1 MKVLWIMYAP
11 LGRLS
16 DVLHV
21 SRAQSGTW
29 IDGAMDSL
37 LEADST
43 VQLTILTTS
52 KIKNTLRKQEGRVE
66 YICLNL
72 GRCPRGKS
80 TSAQKLKIW
89 LSEIER
95 IRPDII
101 HIWGTEFSIGYDLA
115 KSIQHIPIVY
125 RIQGAINAI
134 SKYPNGHLP
143 VKQMKKELSFFDGLK
158 ANKYNKDSRFMEK
171 QAELELKMI
180 QTSAGIFS
188 DNEWAVMQYQ
198 MKLPKLPTF
207 YDKLPIRKVFSER
220 CWNHNEAKPHSLFC
234 LAGRTAYKGI
244 HQVIEAI
251 ALLKK
256 DFPDILL
263 RVPGSI
269 ASRNPKWLF
278 EPTYIT
284 YLKKLIQKYGLE
296 NNVEFLGA
304 LTSDQMAEYMC
315 QSSVFVMPSVIENE
329 SATLR
334 EAMMLGMPVVSAF
347 VGDIY
352 ETVVHKETGLLYRYE
367 EYELLAYHIKT
378 LLSDSGF
385 AKRLGDNAMAFMKK
399 EYESENYGKTLT
411 EIYRKVLQK

>member
-1 MKVLWIMYAP
+1 MNVLWILNSP
-11 LGRLS
+11 IGEIS
-16 DVLHV
+16 NVLNL

-29 IDGAMDSL
+29 IDEAMVSL
-37 LEADST
+37 LEADRNMELT
-43 VQLTILTTS
+43 VLTTS
-52 KIKNTLRKQEGRVE
+52 KIKETRRKKEGRVE
-66 YICLNL
+66 YVCLNL

-80 TSAQKLKIW
+80 TSSKKLKAW

-95 IRPDII
+95 IHPDLI

-115 KSIQHIPIVY
+115 KCIKHIPIVY

-171 QAELELKMI
+171 QAEMEFKMI
-180 QTSAGIFS
+180 QESTGIFS
-188 DNEWAVMQYQ
+188 DNEWAVMQYK
-198 MKLPKLPTF
+198 MKLPKLPSY

-220 CWNHNEAKPHSLFC
+220 RWKHTEARPHSLFC
-234 LAGRTAYKGI
+234 LAGRTAYKGL
-244 HQVIEAI
+244 HQAIEAI
-251 ALLKK
+251 HLLKEE
-256 DFPDILL
+256 FPDILL
-263 RVPGSI
+263 CIPGSV

-315 QSSVFVMPSVIENE
+315 QSSIFVMPSVIENE

-352 ETVVHKETGLLYRYE
+352 ETVVHRKTGMLYRYE
-367 EYELLAYHIKT
+367 EYEMLAYHIKT
-378 LLSDSGF
+378 LFLDSNL
-385 AKRLGDNAMAFMKK
+385 AESLGQSASEFMKQ
-399 EYESENYGKTLT
+399 EYADEHYGKTLFRIYG
-411 EIYRKVLQK
+411 EILKK

>member
-1 MKVLWIMYAP
+1 MKILWITYAP
-11 LGRLS
+11 LGRLAE
-16 DVLHV
+16 LLGFGLT
-21 SRAQSGTW
+21 QSGTW
-29 IDGAMDSL
+29 IDGAMESL
-37 LEADST
+37 LEADQT
-43 VQLTILTTS
+43 VELTVLTTS
-52 KIKNTLRKQEGRVE
+52 KIKEIRRKKEGRVE
-66 YICLNL
+66 YVCLNL

-80 TSAQKLKIW
+80 TSRSKLTGW
-89 LSEIER
+89 LSEIKR
-95 IRPDII
+95 IAPDLI

-115 KSIQHIPIVY
+115 KEIKNIPIVY
-125 RIQGAINAI
+125 RIQGAINSI
-134 SKYPNGHLP
+134 SKYPNGHLA
-143 VKQMKKELSFFDGLK
+143 VKRMKKELSFFDRLK
-158 ANKYNKDSRFMEK
+158 ANKYHKDSRFMEK
-171 QAELELKMI
+171 QAAMELQMI
-180 QTSAGIFS
+180 GESSAIFS
-188 DNEWAVMQYQ
+188 DNEWALMQYQ
-198 MKLPKLPTF
+198 MKLPHIPVYF
-207 YDKLPIRKVFSER
+207 DKLPIRQVFYDGKWSYDTAR
-220 CWNHNEAKPHSLFC
+220 PNSLFC

-244 HQVIEAI
+244 HQVIEAL

-296 NNVEFLGA
+296 KNVEFLGA
-304 LTSDQMAEYMC
+304 LTSEQMAEAMC
-315 QSSVFVMPSVIENE
+315 QSSIFVMPSVIENE

-367 EYELLAYHIKT
+367 EYEMLAYHIKT

-385 AKRLGDNAMAFMKK
+385 AKTLGCNAKEFM
-399 EYESENYGKTLT
+399 EQAYENENYGKTLV
-411 EIYRKVLQK
+411 EIYQKVLAK